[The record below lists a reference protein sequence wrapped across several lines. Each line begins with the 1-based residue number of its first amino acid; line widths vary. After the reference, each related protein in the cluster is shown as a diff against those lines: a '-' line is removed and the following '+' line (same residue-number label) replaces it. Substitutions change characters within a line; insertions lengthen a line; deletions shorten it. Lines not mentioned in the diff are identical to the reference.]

1 MRFKEITVILPR
13 AKGATLLSTVVLRRL
28 RHKYPESLIQ
38 CISKFPELLEGL
50 NYVDR
55 ICDWDDVLNFEG
67 AIMDREV
74 IDLNGTLDFQPNRRP
89 APIHLIELLCKR
101 AKVNND
107 FLGPECNLSGKEII
121 SAQSEIGLNGSR
133 HGLPVILITTR
144 TSTVNKEWSCDSW
157 KELVMH
163 FGDRVRWLHVG
174 DFHKPLINGVE
185 YLSLTPRQ
193 SIAVAGLVD
202 GVVTLD
208 TFLLHAAA
216 SQRRQRGG
224 VVVLLGS
231 SHPNCVSY
239 DTFRNVYFQ
248 SLECQPC
255 GRPFSQF
262 DLKRLSDGQPEPWP
276 NGKAKK
282 WECEHVDCMKA
293 IKVEYVATAIESEIF
308 AKKIRNEMHV

>member
-1 MRFKEITVILPR
+1 MRFKELTVILPR
-13 AKGATLLSTVVLRRL
+13 AMGATLLGTVVLRRL
-28 RHKYPESLIQ
+28 RHKYPEFLIQ

-50 NYVDR
+50 NYVDKV
-55 ICDWDDVLNFEG
+55 CDWDEVTNFEG

-89 APIHLIELLCKR
+89 TPIHLIELLCKR
-101 AKVNND
+101 AKVDND
-107 FLGPECNLSGKEII
+107 FLGPECHLSAKEII
-121 SAQSEIGLNGSR
+121 SAQREIGLDRLRS
-133 HGLPVILITTR
+133 GLPAILITTR
-144 TSTVNKEWSCDSW
+144 TSTVNKEWNCDSW
-157 KELVMH
+157 KELVTH
-163 FGDRVRWLHVG
+163 FRNRVRWLHVG
-174 DFHKPLINGVE
+174 DFQKPLIKGVE

-193 SIAVAGLVD
+193 SIAVAALVD

-224 VVVLLGS
+224 VIVLLGS
-231 SHPNCVSY
+231 SHPYCVSY
-239 DTFRNVYFQ
+239 DTFHNVYFQ
-248 SLECQPC
+248 HLECQPC

-262 DLKRLSDGQPEPWP
+262 DLKRLSDGQPDHWL

-293 IKVEYVATAIESEIF
+293 VKVEYVADAIESEILD
-308 AKKIRNEMHV
+308 KI